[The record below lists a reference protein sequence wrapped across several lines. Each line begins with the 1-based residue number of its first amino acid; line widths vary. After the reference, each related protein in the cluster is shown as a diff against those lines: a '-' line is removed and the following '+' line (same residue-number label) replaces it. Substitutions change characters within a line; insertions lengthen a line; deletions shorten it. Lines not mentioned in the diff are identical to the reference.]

1 MKRGYI
7 QSQTIEK
14 RIIRIIFK
22 SIQKDVKKSWNG
34 IESIVTLKFKD
45 KTTPNSL
52 MVNGNVIANKNC
64 IAKILNDFSVNVGS
78 NLASRIPKGKRPL
91 KYI

>member
-1 MKRGYI
+1 
-7 QSQTIEK
+7 
-14 RIIRIIFK
+14 
-22 SIQKDVKKSWNG
+22 
-34 IESIVTLKFKD
+34 
-45 KTTPNSL
+45 

-64 IAKILNDFSVNVGS
+64 IAKIFNDFCVNVVS